1 MVIAQYS
8 FFRSGSDG
16 NSLCAEL
23 RVEEDA
29 GVDDLLGED
38 EEVEG
43 GGQVRLVS
51 RLRQLEE
58 GGVGVNERKSEI
70 FLRC

>member
-1 MVIAQYS
+1 MFTDAGM
-8 FFRSGSDG
+8 GSSLIIKYRTLY
-16 NSLCAEL
+16 SLCAEL
-23 RVEEDA
+23 GVEEDA

-51 RLRQLEE
+51 
-58 GGVGVNERKSEI
+58 
-70 FLRC
+70 

>member
-1 MVIAQYS
+1 M
-8 FFRSGSDG
+8 FRSSSDG
-16 NSLCAEL
+16 DSLCAEL

-51 RLRQLEE
+51 RLRQLE
-58 GGVGVNERKSEI
+58 VVSE
-70 FLRC
+70 